1 MSTHNIFFHGE
12 IRKILFFFWLK
23 NVPYLKLC
31 HIVILYRGSDLVMKV
46 GGLMGSKA
54 SQTRKKLNYH
64 NDRNR

>member
-1 MSTHNIFFHGE
+1 M
-12 IRKILFFFWLK
+12 ILWRNKKDSFTFWLK
-23 NVPYLKLC
+23 NGIWSY
-31 HIVILYRGSDLVMKV
+31 VILSFFYRGSDLVMKV